1 MDITMNRGNSHM
13 GFYGPLAM
21 GEFPSYDPREDRAIP
36 STQMVIASSH
46 GSEEC
51 DKRKTPKQ
59 EQIYGEHKP
68 SEVYETWANIL
79 QMVDQEEYQNIM
91 KQVIMGND
99 EQARKAE
106 QEMTNQHQQDYEDL
120 MMNQDEDTI
129 REIERE
135 EHEDQMK
142 TETQSLTKEEK
153 GENESQVTKQIE
165 RKSIDESIGTKEDIK
180 AEIRKTVSA
189 AEVCAEIINH

>member
-1 MDITMNRGNSHM
+1 MDAATNRGSSHM
-13 GFYGPLAM
+13 GYYGPLAM
-21 GEFPSYDPREDRAIP
+21 GEFPSYNPREDCAAP
-36 STQMVIASSH
+36 HTQMIVTDSL

-51 DKRKTPKQ
+51 DKGKTPKQ
-59 EQIYGEHKP
+59 EQIYGEYKS
-68 SEVYETWANIL
+68 SEVYVTWANVL
-79 QMVDQEEYQNIM
+79 QMVNEEEYQNIM

-99 EQARKAE
+99 EQAKKAE
-106 QEMTNQHQQDYEDL
+106 QKMMKQHQQDYEDL

-180 AEIRKTVSA
+180 E
-189 AEVCAEIINH
+189 